1 MSFFQLPAIP
11 YRTDINNIFSLQYT
25 DNCEVKPSI
34 NKTLMSYLTN
44 IKTEIDNRQD
54 DWDRFKKY
62 TNPYEYIHTCV
73 PNTNQSISKLKPLSR
88 SYYKMIELC
97 GLLDLLSALPKNCK
111 TFHIAE
117 GPGGFIEAMCALRL
131 NPSDKYTG
139 ISLIDDTN
147 YSVPGWK
154 KSKKFLDKHQNVYI
168 ETGKTKTGDIMS
180 PDNLKYCFDKYCNT
194 IDLVT
199 ADGGFDF
206 SIDFNHQESVSS
218 KLILSQI
225 AFASAVQKDGG
236 CFVIKFFD
244 TFTQVSL
251 DMIYLLSLLYE
262 NVYFVK
268 PFTSRY
274 ANSEKYLVCKNFRC
288 HDRNGLINSFIRV
301 FNSFTDGDVMLR
313 LLSID
318 IPYLYSCKVQ
328 EFNAIFGQ
336 QQIETISSTLN
347 LIDNNKYERLETL
360 KKTNIQKCMAW
371 CQKYDVPF
379 NKSISNANLFLPAKN
394 V

>member
-1 MSFFQLPAIP
+1 MIFFLPK
-11 YRTDINNIFSLQYT
+11 YT
-25 DNCEVKPSI
+25 DVCDTTPTI
-34 NKTLMSYLTN
+34 NKTLMSYLTG

-73 PNTNQSISKLKPLSR
+73 PNTNQSVSKLKPLSR
-88 SYYKMIELC
+88 SYYKMLELC
-97 GLLDLLSALPKNCK
+97 GLLDLVSVLPANCR

-117 GPGGFIEAMCALRL
+117 GPGGFIEAICALRK
-131 NPSDKYTG
+131 NPDDEYVG
-139 ISLIDDTN
+139 ITLIDDNN

-154 KSKKFLDKHQNVYI
+154 KSQKFLERNPNVYI
-168 ETGKTKTGDIMS
+168 ETGETQTGDIMS
-180 PDNLKYCFDKYCNT
+180 PDNLRYCFDVYRESV
-194 IDLVT
+194 DLVT

-218 KLILSQI
+218 KLIFSQI
-225 AFASAVQKDGG
+225 AFAAAVQKDGG
-236 CFVIKFFD
+236 NFVIKFFD

-262 NVYFVK
+262 EVYFVK
-268 PFTSRY
+268 PTTSRY
-274 ANSEKYLVCKNFRC
+274 ANSEKYLVCKRFRTP
-288 HDRNGLINSFIRV
+288 HDRVALIDSFIRV
-301 FNSFTDGDVMLR
+301 FETFSQGDILSN
-313 LLSID
+313 LLTIQ
-318 IPYLYSCKVQ
+318 IPYMFSCKVQ

-336 QQIETISSTLN
+336 QQIETISTTLN
-347 LIDNNKYERLETL
+347 LIDNNKFERLEAL
-360 KKTNIQKCMAW
+360 KKTNIQKCVAW

-379 NKSISNANLFLPAKN
+379 NKSITNSNIFLPAKN